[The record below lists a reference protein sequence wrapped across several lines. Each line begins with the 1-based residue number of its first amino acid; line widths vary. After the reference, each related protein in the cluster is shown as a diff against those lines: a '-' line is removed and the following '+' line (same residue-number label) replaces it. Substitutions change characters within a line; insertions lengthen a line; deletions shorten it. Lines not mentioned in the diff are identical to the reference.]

1 MAKNKVSK
9 QPISKEEYTTNKV
22 LAVFSIC
29 LFGVLVLMVLQRLLD
44 YAQTWQAG
52 LLLVKTLLGVGV
64 AGVIWGIVLLSREAG
79 GKKEVSNRLICGR
92 NVLIASVIMA
102 AAMGVISYVGSSP
115 IKVLYVVL
123 PVLAVYYLIYHS
135 YAPEFFLISVDCG
148 IGLGLVWVAH
158 RALVSLSHA
167 SIAYAAVGAM
177 AVLTVIQ
184 LACVASLRGKKGK
197 IKRGGKTVDF
207 HFSRN
212 AYTMLTVTP
221 LLMTLLVAVTLF
233 APTYLMITLGAGAAY
248 LFITAVYYTVKL
260 M

>member
-44 YAQTWQAG
+44 YGQTWTTG
-52 LLLVKTLLGVGV
+52 MLLVKTLLGVGV
-64 AGVIWGIVLLSREAG
+64 VGIIWGIYLIAREVG
-79 GKKEVSNRLICGR
+79 GKKTRENHLICGR
-92 NVLIASVIMA
+92 NVLIASVIMTA
-102 AAMGVISYVGSSP
+102 SMGVIYYIGSSP
-115 IKVLYVVL
+115 IKLLYVVL

-135 YAPEFFLISVDCG
+135 YAPEFFLIAVDCG
-148 IGLGLVWVAH
+148 IGLGLIWVVH
-158 RALVSLSHA
+158 RALASMSH
-167 SIAYAAVGAM
+167 SSMAYAAAAVM

-184 LACVASLRGKKGK
+184 LAFLASLRSKKGK
-197 IKRGGKTVDF
+197 MKLRGKTVDF

-221 LLMTLLVAVTLF
+221 LLMMLLVAATVF
-233 APTYLMITLGAGAAY
+233 APTYMMITLGAGAAY